1 MSLAKVIAP
10 GHRGAH
16 PGEPE
21 ELAAAVAAI
30 HPADLAEL
38 LDDLPREDRVV
49 LFEALPVEQGAELLS
64 ELKGETLRLILHT
77 ASPTKLGP
85 MLDRLAPDDVTD
97 LLEHLTQRQREA
109 ILAKMSP
116 RDAAEVE
123 RLQRYPPR
131 TAGRLMTIKFATIRP
146 EWTVAETLEH
156 LKRIDPEVETVQ
168 SLYAVDD
175 SGRLVGYVSA
185 APALPRSAG
194 QEDRRHDGAAA
205 PDRAPRHRPGRSRA
219 DGLQVR
225 RPRDPRR
232 RRERQAA
239 RHRHR
244 RRRHRHPDRGADA
257 GRPAP
262 RRRARP
268 RRRRSS
274 RATSRSKPWR
284 NVRLRFNWLLL
295 LFVTETLTGTV
306 LRHYEDEL
314 AKVVA
319 LSFFIPLLIGTG
331 GNSGSQTVTTIVRGL
346 AVGEIRLR
354 DFGRVLLREG
364 GSGLVL
370 GILLGIV
377 GFGRALLWGST
388 MPLAL
393 TVGVSILVI
402 CAWANTV
409 GAMIPMLATMFKIDP
424 TVMSAPL
431 IATLV
436 DATGLIIYFT
446 IAKSFPLRPL

>member
-1 MSLAKVIAP
+1 MSVAKVIGPDIEEMIRESP
-10 GHRGAH
+10 GD
-16 PGEPE
+16 
-21 ELAAAVAAI
+21 LAVALKDF
-30 HPADLAEL
+30 HPADIAEL
-38 LDDLPREDRVV
+38 MDELPREDRVV
-49 LFEALPVEQGAELLS
+49 LFEALPDDQGAAVLS
-64 ELKGETLRLILHT
+64 ELKGETLRVVLHT
-77 ASPTKLGP
+77 TSKEKLGAR
-85 MLDRLAPDDVTD
+85 LDRLPADEVTF

-131 TAGRLMTIKFATIRP
+131 TAGRLMTQKFATIRP
-146 EWTVAETLEH
+146 EWTVSETLDH

-168 SLYAVDD
+168 SLYAVDEG
-175 SGRLVGYVSA
+175 GRLVGYVSLRRLFP
-185 APALPRSAG
+185 AP
-194 QEDRRHDGAAA
+194 
-205 PDRAPRHRPGRSRA
+205 PDRKISEMMERRLLKVRTDASQEEVARLVSKYDVHAIPVVGEENRLLGIITVDDVIDILIEEQTEDVLHLGGVSATEETVEQGYFASR
-219 DGLQVR
+219 
-225 RPRDPRR
+225 
-232 RRERQAA
+232 
-239 RHRHR
+239 
-244 RRRHRHPDRGADA
+244 
-257 GRPAP
+257 
-262 RRRARP
+262 
-268 RRRRSS
+268 
-274 RATSRSKPWR
+274 PWR

-354 DFGRVLLREG
+354 DFGRVIYREG

-388 MPLAL
+388 TPLAL
-393 TVGVSILVI
+393 TVGVSILAI
-402 CAWANTV
+402 CTWANTV
-409 GAMIPMLATMFKIDP
+409 GAMIPMLATTFRIDP

-446 IAKSFPLRPL
+446 IAKSFLGL